1 MTDILLA
8 ERKLAVMQIKQG
20 KTQKEVAQSL
30 NRSSAWVAKCHKRF
44 KEKGWPGLKEESR
57 APKKHGKRI
66 DAAVRTAI
74 CQARLE
80 IEAEAALGEGLK
92 YKGARAIRTRLKQKV
107 NPLPSVPTIERV
119 LREAGLTHPK
129 ARAIEPEIVY
139 PHLQPTAPRQHHQ
152 VDIVPHYLQGGERI
166 SCFNAID
173 VVSRYPTGLAFAQH
187 RAQDATAFL
196 MHLWQEMGIADYTQV
211 DNEGCFSGGTTH
223 PYVLG
228 QVVRLAL
235 TVGTELVFSP
245 VYHPESNCFVERFH
259 QDYNQHVWEDTYLE
273 DLAAVNQKGQWF
285 FPLYRLR
292 EDHEQLHGQS
302 PAILHQ
308 ENTPRQLPADF
319 TLSEKK
325 LPLREGRIHF
335 MRRVSPQGQVRVL
348 NVDWNVPRFDP
359 LKGVWVTIE
368 FHTTGALLSIFDAA
382 PDARQRD
389 CLATYAFPL
398 NEPVLP
404 LTNFVDT
411 VTETN
416 TPATQDFLQQAAEP
430 LPAAAVTESPDTTQ
444 GSSLSDPLS
453 TLPPLTLISW
463 NYSLL
468 RYSGRLAVATFQHA
482 ARLTRQVVS
491 TMY

>member
-1 MTDILLA
+1 MTDTLFA
-8 ERKLAVMQIKQG
+8 ERKLAIMQIKQG
-20 KTQKEVAQSL
+20 KTQKEVAQNL
-30 NRSSAWVAKCHKRF
+30 NRSSAWVAKWYKRF
-44 KEKGWPGLKEESR
+44 KRKGWQGLKEESR
-57 APKKHGKRI
+57 APKNHGKRI

-92 YKGARAIRTRLKQKV
+92 YRGAQAIRTRLKQKV
-107 NPLPSVPTIERV
+107 KPLPSVPTIERV
-119 LREAGLTHPK
+119 LREAGLTHPRVK
-129 ARAIEPEIVY
+129 ATEPEMVY
-139 PHLQPTAPRQHHQ
+139 PHLQPTAPHQHHQ

-173 VVSRYPTGLAFAQH
+173 VVSRYPTGLALAQH

-196 MHLWQEMGIADYTQV
+196 VHLWQEMGIADYTQV
-211 DNEGCFSGGTTH
+211 DNEGCFSGGATH

-245 VYHPESNCFVERFH
+245 VYHPQSNCFVERFH
-259 QDYNQHVWEDTYLE
+259 QDYNQHVWEDTYLV
-273 DLAAVNQKGQWF
+273 DIAAVNQKGLWF
-285 FPLYRLR
+285 FPLYCLR
-292 EDHEQLHGQS
+292 EDHDKLHRQS
-302 PAILHQ
+302 PAVLHQ

-319 TLSEKK
+319 TLSGKK

-335 MRRVSPQGQVRVL
+335 IRRVSPQGQVRVL

-359 LKGVWVTIE
+359 LQGVWVTIE
-368 FHTTGALLSIFDAA
+368 FRTTGALLSIFDAA

-404 LTNFVDT
+404 LTNTADT
-411 VTETN
+411 TTETE
-416 TPATQDFLQQAAEP
+416 TPSVQCLQSQQTAELTQTTITEFSETD
-430 LPAAAVTESPDTTQ
+430 PA
-444 GSSLSDPLS
+444 SSTLGQVS
-453 TLPPLTLISW
+453 TLPPLTLIPW
-463 NYSLL
+463 NNNLFRRS
-468 RYSGRLAVATFQHA
+468 SRLTGAILQHA